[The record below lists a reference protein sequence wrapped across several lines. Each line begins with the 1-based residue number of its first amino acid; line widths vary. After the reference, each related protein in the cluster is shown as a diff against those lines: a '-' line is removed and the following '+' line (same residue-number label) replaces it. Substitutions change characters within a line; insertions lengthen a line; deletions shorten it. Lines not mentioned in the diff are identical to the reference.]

1 MGIPVAIKTDR
12 RAWKL
17 FLLSFVA
24 LTVAGVAGPSIAAQA
39 PGEKSDPPLS
49 IRGVVLDGDTRQP
62 IADVEVTLSRLK
74 SGVTVI
80 TAGSLETILTT
91 KTDLSGTFS
100 FEVEQTE
107 KPRFQVRLSKEA
119 YLSRSSPIAAAK
131 DSATAGSEGEAVG
144 RYLLYRAN
152 SISGRI
158 ADVELQ
164 QPVPGVKVSVLQGM
178 WRWGQRMVIP
188 AGGAATTDADGRF
201 QLTGL
206 APGEYFLE
214 VQSSAGIDE
223 RITIAPA
230 KEDVEKVELG
240 YIRSYWPG
248 SDLNAGI
255 PIVLI
260 SGGDYDV
267 GEIRLSRRSICRA
280 HVSLLS
286 TGCSAEEK
294 VSVMVIQSGGGLYM
308 TRARAQVPCDKEILI
323 IGLQPGPYQLDAV
336 IPGEQRDQ
344 RRTAHADIEAAD
356 RNLHIDLVLER
367 GVDVA
372 GKITVPSEGTKA
384 VLGKLKVG
392 LEPTTG
398 LASASDTPGTV
409 NSGGVFNLVNYLA
422 RDYRVYV
429 NGLPEGLLVKQILY
443 NGGLMGDGILRLE
456 RDAPS
461 HSLTVVLTDKPA
473 TLFGQVT
480 GRDGPLKA
488 AQVVLVKGSVRP
500 GDAGFAPKMSQA
512 DDRGGYRFGGISP
525 GEYRLFAVPPDTDL
539 NPQDVLQKL
548 LSRAKELKLDE
559 GGVQN
564 IALEVSAP

>member
-1 MGIPVAIKTDR
+1 
-12 RAWKL
+12 
-17 FLLSFVA
+17 
-24 LTVAGVAGPSIAAQA
+24 
-39 PGEKSDPPLS
+39 
-49 IRGVVLDGDTRQP
+49 
-62 IADVEVTLSRLK
+62 
-74 SGVTVI
+74 VI

-100 FEVEQTE
+100 LEVEQTE
-107 KPRFQVRLSKEA
+107 KPRFQVRLSKEG
-119 YLSRSSPIAAAK
+119 YLKRASSIEAAK
-131 DSATAGSEGEAVG
+131 DSTTAGSEGEAGG
-144 RYLLYRAN
+144 RYLLYRTN
-152 SISGRI
+152 KISGRI

-164 QPVPGVKVSVLQGM
+164 QPAPGVKVSVLQGM
-178 WRWGQRMVIP
+178 WRLGQRLVIP

-223 RITIAPA
+223 RITIAPS

-240 YIRSYWPG
+240 YTRSYWPG
-248 SDLNAGI
+248 SDLNSAI
-255 PIVLI
+255 PVVLT
-260 SGGDYDV
+260 SGGDYEV
-267 GEIRLSRRSICRA
+267 GEIRLSKRPICRA

-286 TGCSAEEK
+286 AGCSAEEI
-294 VSVMVIQSGGGLYM
+294 VSVMLDQSGGGLYM
-308 TRARAQVPCDKEILI
+308 TRARAQVPCNKEILI
-323 IGLQPGPYQLDAV
+323 TGLQPGPYQLEAV
-336 IPGEQRDQ
+336 IPGAQRDQ

-384 VLGKLKVG
+384 VLRKLKVG
-392 LEPTTG
+392 LSPTTG

-409 NSGGVFNLVNYLA
+409 DSGGVFNLVNYLA
-422 RDYRVYV
+422 RDYRVEV
-429 NGLPEGLLVKQILY
+429 SGLPEGLLVKQILY
-443 NGGLMGDGILRLE
+443 NGGLMADGILRLE
-456 RDAPS
+456 RDASS
-461 HSLTVVLTDKPA
+461 HSLTVVLSDKPA
-473 TLFGQVT
+473 TVFGQVA
-480 GRDGPLKA
+480 GRDGPMKA
-488 AQVVLVKGSVRP
+488 ARVVLVRGAARP
-500 GDAGFAPKMSQA
+500 DDAGFAPKMSKA
-512 DDRGGYRFGGISP
+512 DDRGGYRFGGIAP

-548 LSRAKELKLDE
+548 RSRAKQLKLDE